1 MSWTSTPTTSNKSNR
16 PQIGDLPSVLIS
28 GLGSGMLLALGLHFS
43 SQASGSSHLQA
54 SWLLAAFIIA
64 TCLGHFWSGRWIESG
79 RTHRWGLLG
88 WAGLFTGILAWL
100 HPMISTILSGFW
112 TTSTSTPFGWLLAT
126 TATSLALGAIPGLF
140 AGAACGATC
149 TPSLP
154 STKTDDSK
162 DGIQQ
167 QKRIGGILL
176 TGALGFAAAY
186 LFFHTFFGL
195 EFAVPMTALVW
206 LLMGAGGLVA
216 KAGSLVGGTSSNNQ
230 AASPDA
236 TPESIRN
243 DRMWLYLGI
252 MGASALA
259 VWLRISDWVW
269 GGIDFWHVCWTCLA
283 VGAIG
288 LGLVMPFG
296 TKPIQD
302 NARIWGLAIFGLIT
316 FGLLFFYESIPF
328 WLVDL
333 KQKLTDSTRGF
344 TLHAFLYICLFGG
357 FLFIPM
363 YGLGCLAH
371 SAGSTRTFRHHF
383 IRLLITGS
391 VAWGALHHIIIP
403 LLGLSRVA
411 VIPAATTLALAVF
424 FLLQQKPK
432 WAGMSRL
439 ASSILFV
446 LLVSYA
452 GSKFEYSW
460 RLVFSQADDL
470 STGFF
475 KTKEHSMQWAYR
487 SDQIHYREDP
497 QGTVAIHSYNYPDDT
512 QLELRINGE
521 VIERGYVHQIKPV
534 LNTMI
539 PYILQGN
546 PERVAMFGL
555 RAGMTA
561 GIFASMP
568 AVQQLDGIE
577 PRTALREVI
586 ARFSESN
593 GKLLERPNFRYH
605 TVTPGIFLRS
615 NAAPYDVIIN
625 QHARPWRSG
634 DASTFTLE
642 FYEQCREHLS
652 EDGLMVQNLQ
662 LSHLD
667 DPSIETVMA
676 TFGSAFP
683 QTSIWNIGHGEYLLI
698 GTSTPRNW
706 STETLQLRVQQPEVQ
721 SVLQTQGLEIWPV
734 ILTTQV
740 TSFENGF
747 HLVPDESVIHSTQF
761 PSLRVTATRSH
772 PAPDAP
778 LFFEDANEQFQT
790 NPTLMLS
797 EYTRH
802 ADWTI
807 DQMRALSLLQ
817 IDQQFFEPT
826 IFRSIVRRWLE
837 LSPDETALHLLSAST
852 SNAESSWAYEAAR
865 LRSYIRSFSAEEQPP
880 LDLIKQTTYQV
891 LMAYREQRTIF
902 HKPNTELPIAML
914 QHLIEA
920 DPENQRV
927 YRMNLV
933 ELAWDNQDEASFQQY
948 SAEAFDPDETRFGPP
963 DFSADPLAPH
973 RTLSLMAEYWWRQ
986 GQLDKARD
994 ICIQAVQAG
1003 YIGPEAAFHDPALER
1018 VVRKVL
1024 FAIDL
1029 TSETKNE
1036 NANQLELENITS
1048 SPQNLV
1054 Q

>member
-1 MSWTSTPTTSNKSNR
+1 MSWTSTPTTSTKSKR
-16 PQIGDLPSVLIS
+16 PQFGDLPSVLIA

-43 SQASGSSHLQA
+43 SEASGSTHLQT
-54 SWLLAAFIIA
+54 SWLLAAFIVA
-64 TCLGHFWSGRWIESG
+64 TSLGYLWSDRWIASN
-79 RTHRWGLLG
+79 RIHRWGLLG

-100 HPMISTILSGFW
+100 QPMMATILAGFW
-112 TTSTSTPFGWLLAT
+112 TTSGSTPFGWLLAT
-126 TATSLALGAIPGLF
+126 TVTSLALGAIPGLF

-149 TPSLP
+149 SPSLV
-154 STKTDDSK
+154 SNKDGHSK
-162 DGIQQ
+162 DENHQQ
-167 QKRIGGILL
+167 RRVGGILL

-195 EFAVPMTALVW
+195 DFAVPMTALVW

-216 KAGSLVGGTSSNNQ
+216 KAGSLVGSATSMDQSST
-230 AASPDA
+230 ADISPDS
-236 TPESIRN
+236 TQK

-259 VWLRISDWVW
+259 VWLRLSDWVW

-283 VGAIG
+283 IGGVG
-288 LGLVMPFG
+288 LGLIAPFG
-296 TKPIQD
+296 KKPIQD
-302 NARIWGLAIFGLIT
+302 NARIWGLAIFGIIT
-316 FGLLFFYESIPF
+316 FTLLFFYENTPF
-328 WLVDL
+328 WVVDL
-333 KQKLTDSTRGF
+333 KQKLTDSTGGF
-344 TLHAFLYICLFGG
+344 TIHAFLYICLFGG
-357 FLFIPM
+357 FVWIPM

-371 SAGSTRTFRHHF
+371 CAGSTKTFRHHLVRF
-383 IRLLITGS
+383 LVTGS
-391 VAWGALHHIIIP
+391 VAWVMLHHVIIP
-403 LLGLSRVA
+403 GLGLSRVA
-411 VIPAATTLALAVF
+411 AIPSATTLSLALF
-424 FLLQQKPK
+424 FLLRQNPK

-439 ASSILFV
+439 ASSIVFV
-446 LLVSYA
+446 LVVSYA
-452 GSKFEYSW
+452 GSKFEHSW

-539 PYILQGN
+539 PYVLQGN
-546 PERVAMFGL
+546 PERVAIFGL

-568 AVQQLDGIE
+568 AVQQLDGVE

-586 ARFSESN
+586 ARFAESN
-593 GKLLERPNFRYH
+593 GKLLVRPNFRYH
-605 TVTPGIFLRS
+605 PVTPGNFLRS
-615 NAAPYDVIIN
+615 NKAPYDVIIN
-625 QHARPWRSG
+625 QHARPWRTG
-634 DASTFTLE
+634 DVTTFTLE

-652 EDGLMVQNLQ
+652 EDGIMVQNLH

-667 DPSIETVMA
+667 DPVIETVMA

-683 QTSIWNIGHGEYLLI
+683 QTSIWNIGHGEYVLI
-698 GTSTPRNW
+698 GTPTPRNW
-706 STETLQLRVQQPEVQ
+706 STETLQQRIQQPDVQ

-734 ILTTQV
+734 LLTTQV

-747 HLVPDESVIHSTQF
+747 HLVPDESIIHSAQF

-772 PAPDAP
+772 PAPATP
-778 LFFEDANEQFQT
+778 LFFENANEQFQT
-790 NPTLMLS
+790 NPPLMLS

-802 ADWTI
+802 SDWTI

-817 IDQQFFEPT
+817 IDQQFFEPS

-837 LSPDETALHLLSAST
+837 LSPEETALHLLSAST

-902 HKPNTELPIAML
+902 HKPNTELLTAML

-920 DPENQRV
+920 DPVNQRV

-933 ELAWDNQDEASFQQY
+933 ELAWDNQDEASFHQY
-948 SAEAFDPDETRFGPP
+948 STEAFDPDETLFGPA

-1003 YIGPEAAFHDPALER
+1003 YIGPEATFHDPALER

-1029 TSETKNE
+1029 TPETKNE
-1036 NANQLELENITS
+1036 NANQLELESTIT
-1048 SPQNLV
+1048 PQTN
-1054 Q
+1054 

>member
-1 MSWTSTPTTSNKSNR
+1 MSWTSTPTTSAKSNR
-16 PQIGDLPSVLIS
+16 PQFGDLPAVLIS
-28 GLGSGMLLALGLHFS
+28 GFGSGLLLALCLHYGNE
-43 SQASGSSHLQA
+43 ASGSTHLQS
-54 SWLLAAFIIA
+54 SWLTAAFLMG
-64 TCLGHFWSGRWIESG
+64 TCLGLLWSERWIQSGRI
-79 RTHRWGLLG
+79 HRWGLLG
-88 WAGLFTGILAWL
+88 WAGLITGILAWL
-100 HPMISTILSGFW
+100 QPMFATFLGGLW

-126 TATSLALGAIPGLF
+126 ASTSLILGGIPGVF
-140 AGAACGATC
+140 AGSACGATNHF
-149 TPSLP
+149 SP
-154 STKTDDSK
+154 STSNSKADDDESPK
-162 DGIQQ
+162 EARLGW
-167 QKRIGGILL
+167 ILL
-176 TGALGFAAAY
+176 MASSGFATAY

-195 EFAVPMTALVW
+195 EFAVPMTTLVW

-216 KAGSLVGGTSSNNQ
+216 KAGSIME
-230 AASPDA
+230 A
-236 TPESIRN
+236 TPSGDTSVSSGEKVKPARL
-243 DRMWLYLGI
+243 DRMCLYLGI

-269 GGIDFWHVCWTCLA
+269 GGMDFWHVSWSCLA
-283 VGAIG
+283 LSAVG
-288 LGLVMPFG
+288 LGFLIPFG
-296 TKPIQD
+296 TKSAQT
-302 NARIWGLAIFGLIT
+302 NARIWGLGIYGLLT
-316 FGLLFFYESIPF
+316 FGLLFFYEPIPF

-333 KQKLTDSTRGF
+333 KQKLTDSTGGF
-344 TLHAFLYICLFGG
+344 TLHALLYISLFGG
-357 FLFIPM
+357 FIFIPM

-371 SAGSTRTFRHHF
+371 SAGTLQNMRSQFV
-383 IRLLITGS
+383 RLLITGS
-391 VAWGALHHIIIP
+391 LAWIMLHHVIIP
-403 LLGLSRVA
+403 GLGLSRMA
-411 VIPAATTLALAVF
+411 AMPASMALALALFF
-424 FLLQQKPK
+424 FLQQRPK

-439 ASSILFV
+439 ASSV
-446 LLVSYA
+446 LLVLVVSYA
-452 GSKFEYSW
+452 GSKFENSW

-487 SDQIHYREDP
+487 SDQIYYREDP
-497 QGTVAIHSYNYPDDT
+497 QGSVAIHSYDYPEDT

-539 PYILQGN
+539 PYVLHGH
-546 PERVAMFGL
+546 PERVAIFGL

-568 AVQQLDGIE
+568 SVQQMDGIE
-577 PRTALREVI
+577 PRSSLREVI
-586 ARFSESN
+586 AAFSASN
-593 GKLLERPNFRYH
+593 GKLLERPNFRFH
-605 TVTPGIFLRS
+605 TVTPVHFLRATTAS
-615 NAAPYDVIIN
+615 YDVIIN

-642 FYEQCREHLS
+642 FYEECRARLS
-652 EDGLMVQNLQ
+652 DDGLMIQNLQ

-667 DPSIETVMA
+667 DPTIETVMA
-676 TFGSAFP
+676 TFGSVFP

-698 GTSTPRNW
+698 GTPTPRSW
-706 STETLQLRVQQPEVQ
+706 TSETLQQRIRQAEVQ

-734 ILTTQV
+734 LLSSQI

-747 HLVPDESVIHSTQF
+747 HLVPDEAIMHSRQF
-761 PSLRVTATRSH
+761 PSLRVTATRAH
-772 PAPDAP
+772 PAPDEP
-778 LFFEDANEQFQT
+778 LFFENANEQFQA
-790 NPTLMLS
+790 NPPLMLAD
-797 EYTRH
+797 YTRH
-802 ADWTI
+802 ADWTM

-817 IDQQFFEPT
+817 IDQQFFEPA

-837 LSPDETALHLLSAST
+837 LSPQETALHLLSAST
-852 SNAESSWAYEAAR
+852 SNAESEWAFEAAR
-865 LRSYIRSFSAEEQPP
+865 LRAYIRTFSAEDQPP

-891 LMAYREQRTIF
+891 FMAYREQRTAF
-902 HKPNTELPIAML
+902 HKPDTELLTAML

-920 DPENQRV
+920 DPNNQRV

-933 ELAWDNQDEASFQQY
+933 ELAWDNQDDASFQQY
-948 SAEAFDPDETRFGPP
+948 SAEAFDPDEALFGPA

-1003 YIGPEAAFHDPALER
+1003 YIGPEATFHDPALER

-1029 TSETKNE
+1029 TVESKNE
-1036 NANQLELENITS
+1036 NANQLELENITQT
-1048 SPQNLV
+1048 PQN
-1054 Q
+1054 